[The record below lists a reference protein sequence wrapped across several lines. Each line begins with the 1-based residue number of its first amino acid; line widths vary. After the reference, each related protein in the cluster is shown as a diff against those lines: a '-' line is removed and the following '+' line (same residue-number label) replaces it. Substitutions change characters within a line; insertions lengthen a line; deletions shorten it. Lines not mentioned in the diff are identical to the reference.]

1 MLSLFNDIE
10 MPLAET
16 LASME
21 NVGMY
26 IDKEKLKEFDVE
38 ITQKLND
45 LENTIYTLAGEN
57 FNINSTQQLGKVLFE
72 KLGLPVVKKTK
83 TGYSTDKDV
92 LEKLEEY
99 HDIIPKLLE
108 YRQLNKLKTTYVDS
122 LKEKIDE
129 DGRIHTTFMQT
140 VTTTGRL
147 SSVEPNLQNIPIRLQ
162 IGKKIRSFFVGQNNN
177 SIMDA
182 DYSQIE
188 LRVLADVANDS
199 VMINSFNEGIDIHKT
214 TASQVFDVPL
224 NEVTDEMRSHAK
236 AVNFGIVYGIS
247 GFGLAK
253 NIGTSRKKA
262 TEYIET
268 YLNKY
273 QGIHEFMNNI
283 VKEATENGY
292 VSTLFNRRRYIPEL
306 REKNKNVVEFGKR
319 IAMNTPIQG
328 TAADIIKIAM
338 NRIYKALKDNNLK
351 SKLIMQVHDELIIE
365 VIPDEEDK
373 VKSIMKKEMENV
385 VSLKVPLTIDLNV
398 GKSWYDA
405 H

>member
-26 IDKEKLKEFDVE
+26 IDKEKLKEFDIE

-108 YRQLNKLKTTYVDS
+108 YRQLSKLKTTYVDS

-262 TEYIET
+262 TEYIEK

-306 REKNKNVVEFGKR
+306 REK
-319 IAMNTPIQG
+319 
-328 TAADIIKIAM
+328 IKI
-338 NRIYKALKDNNLK
+338 L
-351 SKLIMQVHDELIIE
+351 
-365 VIPDEEDK
+365 
-373 VKSIMKKEMENV
+373 
-385 VSLKVPLTIDLNV
+385 
-398 GKSWYDA
+398 
-405 H
+405 